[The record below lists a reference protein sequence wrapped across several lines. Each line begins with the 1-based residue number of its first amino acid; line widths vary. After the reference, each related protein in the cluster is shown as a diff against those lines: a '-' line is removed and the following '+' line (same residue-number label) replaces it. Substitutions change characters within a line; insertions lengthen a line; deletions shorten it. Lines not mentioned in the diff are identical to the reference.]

1 MKLMNTAKKNRTLK
15 LYLHSLKEEWLC
27 LLWRQFDSIAVEI
40 MAKDQG
46 VFHHDRLGIHQLKQ
60 QMDNP
65 MESKEN
71 KSEGF

>member
-1 MKLMNTAKKNRTLK
+1 
-15 LYLHSLKEEWLC
+15 
-27 LLWRQFDSIAVEI
+27 